1 MNRTISQRYQT
12 IVPKETYSNC
22 SYALSFD
29 NWTNRYALFKIDNW
43 HFINDVNS
51 TNGGW
56 GPKLNWIVLIPGVE
70 TIIINTHHHDH
81 DVVLFERAVEP
92 EERDDEDDDSSRD
105 TKRREREEPLRQ
117 ELMVPIVGSLN
128 RTAHRQYNDTSY
140 LKTPTHEHM
149 TSHKLHYAHYI
160 HSSVSTTYQKQKV
173 YCH

>member
-1 MNRTISQRYQT
+1 M
-12 IVPKETYSNC
+12 
-22 SYALSFD
+22 
-29 NWTNRYALFKIDNW
+29 
-43 HFINDVNS
+43 
-51 TNGGW
+51 
-56 GPKLNWIVLIPGVE
+56 E

-149 TSHKLHYAHYI
+149 TSHKLHYAHYTQLRLHNLPETESLLSLMCI
-160 HSSVSTTYQKQKV
+160 SQL
-173 YCH
+173 